1 MWTGSSA
8 SSRTRKLTPTDSLC
22 WSCSATAGYW
32 VAQLAGGLVAA
43 AVVGGLVHRAQVP
56 APTLYGHALLAAVV
70 VEMLFTFALCYV
82 VLNVAT
88 SRDHPGNSFHGLA
101 IGFTVMAGAFEVGGI
116 SGAAFNPVVALGATT
131 LGLFAWPT
139 SGPTWSRRSSPA
151 PWPDTPSWR
160 STPATGDPAPKT
172 RGPSRL
178 PRAPGTVLGSVLAA
192 GEEGGR
198 LGVEREQLTQRL
210 RVRFRRAALGEL
222 LDAHRGRVTARFTRP
237 YRPQTNGKAERF
249 NRTLIEESRLSPR
262 DSCVPRPTQGQGL
275 RCLTGLRDQDSHPS
289 YLCDVASRLLGDR
302 V

>member
-88 SRDHPGNSFHGLA
+88 SRDHPDNSFYGLA

-116 SGAAFNPVVALGATT
+116 SGAAFNPAVALGATT
-131 LGLFAWPT
+131 LERFAVRDLT
-139 SGPTWSRRSSPA
+139 SRPSSRKCRSSA
-151 PWPDTPSWR
+151 
-160 STPATGDPAPKT
+160 
-172 RGPSRL
+172 
-178 PRAPGTVLGSVLAA
+178 
-192 GEEGGR
+192 
-198 LGVEREQLTQRL
+198 
-210 RVRFRRAALGEL
+210 
-222 LDAHRGRVTARFTRP
+222 
-237 YRPQTNGKAERF
+237 
-249 NRTLIEESRLSPR
+249 
-262 DSCVPRPTQGQGL
+262 C
-275 RCLTGLRDQDSHPS
+275 
-289 YLCDVASRLLGDR
+289 
-302 V
+302 